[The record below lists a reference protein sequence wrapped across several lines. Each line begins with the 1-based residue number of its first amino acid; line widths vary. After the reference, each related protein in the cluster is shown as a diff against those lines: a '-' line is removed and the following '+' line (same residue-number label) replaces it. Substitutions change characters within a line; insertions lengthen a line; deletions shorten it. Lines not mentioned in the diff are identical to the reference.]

1 LRAAKID
8 ANQPDIVAALRKCG
22 ATVQSLAATGHG
34 VPDLLVGHQGRTLL
48 LEIKDGSRP
57 KSERQLTPDQIEWHI
72 NWRGGPCMVVNSV
85 EEALASIGV
94 VV

>member
-1 LRAAKID
+1 MRAAKID
-8 ANQPDIVAALRKCG
+8 ANQQAIVAALRKCG
-22 ATVQSLAATGHG
+22 ATVQSLAMVGSG
-34 VPDLLVGHQGRTLL
+34 CPDLLVGHQGKTVI
-48 LEIKDGSRP
+48 LELKDGSRP
-57 KSERQLTPDQIEWHI
+57 KSERQLTPDQIDWHI